1 MKTMNILVMGAGAVG
16 SAVGGFLCQGGHR
29 VSLVGRD
36 PHMAAIRER
45 GLRIE
50 GIWGAHLIRG
60 LRPFTSVH
68 QVPGE
73 HFDLVLIT
81 TKSYDTG
88 DAARQILPLASE
100 DSLVISLQNGLGNV
114 ETISQVVGD
123 HRAVGGR
130 LIFGI
135 RVPEAGR
142 AEITVYADKVMLG
155 SPSRKVDFARLEVIA
170 AAFTKAGIPT
180 EATLEIG
187 QFIWGKVFYNCCL
200 NPLSALLEVTYG
212 ELSEHSETRQIMTS
226 VVEEIFAVAGAK
238 GVSLAW
244 RSPLEY
250 QDILFGRLIPD
261 TYAHHASMLQDVMR
275 GNRTEIDALNGAV
288 ARLGEETGTPTPVNL
303 MLTQLIKVKERIG
316 KGRPLETP
324 EGQAGR
330 PPAGTI

>member
-1 MKTMNILVMGAGAVG
+1 L
-16 SAVGGFLCQGGHR
+16 L
-29 VSLVGRD
+29 
-36 PHMAAIRER
+36 
-45 GLRIE
+45 
-50 GIWGAHLIRG
+50 
-60 LRPFTSVH
+60 
-68 QVPGE
+68 
-73 HFDLVLIT
+73 
-81 TKSYDTG
+81 
-88 DAARQILPLASE
+88 SE

-155 SPSRKVDFARLEVIA
+155 SPLHKVDLARLEEIA

-226 VVEEIFAVAGAK
+226 VIEEIFAVAAVK

-244 RSPLEY
+244 CSPLEY
-250 QDILFGRLIPD
+250 QEILFGRLIPD

-288 ARLGEETGTPTPVNL
+288 ATMGEEVGVPTPVNL
-303 MLTQLIKVKERIG
+303 MLTRLIKVKERT
-316 KGRPLETP
+316 GRRRALERP
-324 EGQAGR
+324 GGQEGQ
-330 PPAGTI
+330 PPAGMT

>member
-1 MKTMNILVMGAGAVG
+1 MKAMNILVMGAGAVG
-16 SAVGGFLCQGGHR
+16 SAVGGFLGQGGHR

-50 GIWGAHLIRG
+50 GIWGEHVIRG
-60 LRPFTSVH
+60 LSTFTSI
-68 QVPGE
+68 QKVPRE

-88 DAARQILPLASE
+88 SAAKQVLPVLSV
-100 DSLVISLQNGLGNV
+100 DSLVVSLQNGLGNV
-114 ETISQVVGD
+114 ETISEIVGD

-135 RVPEAGR
+135 RIPEPGR

-155 SPSRKVDFARLEVIA
+155 SPSHKVDFARLEAVA
-170 AAFTKAGIPT
+170 AAFSEAGIPT
-180 EATLEIG
+180 ETTLQIG

-212 ELSEHSETRQIMTS
+212 ELSEHSETRQMMTY
-226 VVEEIFAVAGAK
+226 VIEEIFAVAGAK

-244 RSPLEY
+244 QSPSEY
-250 QDILFGRLIPD
+250 QEILFGRLIPD
-261 TYAHHASMLQDVMR
+261 TYAHHASMLQDVIR
-275 GNRTEIDALNGAV
+275 GNRTEIDALNGAI
-288 ARLGEETGTPTPVNL
+288 ARMGEETGIPTPVNL
-303 MLTQLIKVKERIG
+303 MLTQLVKAKERMRKRRI
-316 KGRPLETP
+316 LETSG
-324 EGQAGR
+324 GQASR
-330 PPAGTI
+330 PSAGAV